1 MRNQLMTHTNH
12 SILKSVQPIIE
23 VKPDLSRVAELTE
36 MNREEAMKFLAV
48 RPVHTVVM
56 TSFINDN
63 GLQSELNRGKF
74 YGYRNSKGELEGI
87 ALIGHS
93 TLVEARS
100 DQALK
105 AFAHK
110 ARTSE
115 TPIHLIMSHG
125 TAAAGFWSHYSDG
138 LAQPRLTCVERLFE
152 VSFPFMVPSNKD
164 SELRLATLD
173 ELIPVAE
180 AQAEVAF
187 MECGVDPMVKD
198 REGFLK
204 RVARRI
210 EQGRVFVKFDGDKMA
225 FKADIIAE
233 TDQTIYL
240 EGVYVAPEFRGR
252 GIGSACLA
260 DLTIRLL
267 DRVENVCML
276 SNVDFSAAHKS
287 YFKAGY
293 KATGDCTTL
302 FV

>member
-1 MRNQLMTHTNH
+1 
-12 SILKSVQPIIE
+12 
-23 VKPDLSRVAELTE
+23 
-36 MNREEAMKFLAV
+36 
-48 RPVHTVVM
+48 
-56 TSFINDN
+56 
-63 GLQSELNRGKF
+63 
-74 YGYRNSKGELEGI
+74 
-87 ALIGHS
+87 
-93 TLVEARS
+93 
-100 DQALK
+100 
-105 AFAHK
+105 
-110 ARTSE
+110 
-115 TPIHLIMSHG
+115 
-125 TAAAGFWSHYSDG
+125 
-138 LAQPRLTCVERLFE
+138 
-152 VSFPFMVPSNKD
+152 
-164 SELRLATLD
+164 
-173 ELIPVAE
+173 
-180 AQAEVAF
+180 
-187 MECGVDPMVKD
+187 MVKD